1 MTINEIEQ
9 LKEKIKRRYKN
20 GPDNIGRD
28 FVAPCLKQAILY
40 RRGTGFFSSGALQSY
55 ASAMEH
61 LISGNVKIE
70 IICSPVVQDNELV
83 KVLEDNQT
91 PEQREKTI
99 KELADVIV
107 LNAIEYSQDNSK
119 RTYKASLLAYMIASG
134 IIEIKFAI
142 PYDIAE
148 MKKWNNESI
157 TNNLYHVKTG
167 YFKLKDNS
175 IVAFDGSFNESDS
188 GHQHHIEQTQV
199 WRSWYQEDQERMGD
213 VVEDIDSDWSG
224 NNKFLKI
231 YNIGGEALEIIKKCA
246 PLDRPYQN
254 IDGKKD
260 EKLNKSSI
268 RDYQKEALIAWSKNK
283 HQGILAL
290 ATGTGKTK
298 TSIVA
303 IKGFRQAY
311 KNSLVIVTAP
321 YVPLAKQWLKEL
333 NNQSIATIS
342 VFDSRDNWLSRVQN
356 FLQIHNNEKSETI
369 IPVLVCVNKTFRSE
383 VFQSLL
389 ARLEGDGKNRLI
401 VVDEC
406 HHFNRI
412 QQIDKLP
419 INFNC
424 RMGLSATP
432 YEPDEPEVLKKYFG
446 EIVYSYSIKKAI
458 SEGYLTPYEY
468 HPIFVEFTSEEA
480 EKYIET
486 IKLMQRTAQN
496 KNNIQDDEFEAT
508 SISEIDR
515 LLETIAGK
523 LTKLEEILQKTGVMP
538 LTLFYCGEGFV
549 EIDEVKT
556 RQIDTLTRILFQ
568 MGWKV
573 GKITSNET
581 ASDRE
586 NTLVNFKNK
595 KIDAIASM
603 RVLDEGIDVPDCSQ
617 AFVLASQR
625 LVRQGVQRRG
635 RILRKSENKIFAKLF
650 DFIIIGPKLSDRE
663 LEKLYSRELQRAKMF
678 SEDALNH
685 EKCFELL
692 SQF

>member
-1 MTINEIEQ
+1 MMVNELHQ
-9 LKEKIKRRYKN
+9 LKGEIKRRYKN

-28 FVAPCLKQAILY
+28 LVAPCLKQSVLY

-70 IICSPVVQDNELV
+70 IICSPVVQDAELI
-83 KVLEDNQT
+83 KILENNYT

-99 KELADVIV
+99 NELTDIIV
-107 LNAIEYSQDNSK
+107 LKAVEYSQDSSK

-142 PYDIAE
+142 PYNIVE
-148 MKKWNNESI
+148 MRKWNIENI
-157 TNNLYHVKTG
+157 TDNLYHVKTG
-167 YFKLKDNS
+167 YFKLIDDS

-199 WRSWYQEDQERMGD
+199 WRSWHQEDQERMRD
-213 VVEDIDSDWSG
+213 VVEDIDTDWNG
-224 NNKFLKI
+224 ENKYLKI
-231 YNIGGEALEIIKKCA
+231 YNIGIEALEIIKKCA
-246 PLDRPYQN
+246 PSEKPRPQKEEQGE
-254 IDGKKD
+254 D
-260 EKLNKSSI
+260 LNKLKI
-268 RDYQKEALIAWSKNK
+268 RDYQKEALIAWSQNK
-283 HQGILAL
+283 HRGILAL

-303 IKGFRQAY
+303 IKGFRQAFE
-311 KNSLVIVTAP
+311 NSLVIVTAP

-342 VFDSRDNWLSRVQN
+342 VFDSRENWLSRVQN
-356 FLQIHNNEKSETI
+356 LLQIHTGKKTSTN

-383 VFQSLL
+383 IFQSLL

-406 HHFNRI
+406 HHFNRVE
-412 QQIDKLP
+412 QITKLP

-432 YEPDEPEVLKKYFG
+432 YEPDEPEVLNKYFG
-446 EIVYSYSIKKAI
+446 DIVYSYTIKKAI

-468 HPIFVEFTSEEA
+468 HPIFVEFTTEEA
-480 EKYIET
+480 QRYIET
-486 IKLMQRTAQN
+486 IKLMQKTAEN
-496 KNNIQDDEFEAT
+496 KQEKQEDEFEV
-508 SISEIDR
+508 SSMSEIDR
-515 LLETIAGK
+515 LLETVAGK
-523 LTKLEEILQKTGVMP
+523 LTKLEEILRKTGVMP
-538 LTLFYCGEGFV
+538 LTLFYCGEGYV
-549 EIDEVKT
+549 AIDEVKT

-573 GKITSNET
+573 GKITSNES
-581 ASDRE
+581 AIDRE
-586 NTLVNFKNK
+586 NTLINFKNK
-595 KIDAIASM
+595 NIDAVASM

-635 RILRKSENKIFAKLF
+635 RILRKSDNKTFAKLF

-678 SEDALNH
+678 SEDALNRN
-685 EKCFELL
+685 KCFEQLN
-692 SQF
+692 QF

>member
-134 IIEIKFAI
+134 IMEIKFAI

-254 IDGKKD
+254 IAGKKD

-342 VFDSRDNWLSRVQN
+342 VFDSKDNWLSRVQN

-432 YEPDEPEVLKKYFG
+432 YEPDEPEVLNKYFG